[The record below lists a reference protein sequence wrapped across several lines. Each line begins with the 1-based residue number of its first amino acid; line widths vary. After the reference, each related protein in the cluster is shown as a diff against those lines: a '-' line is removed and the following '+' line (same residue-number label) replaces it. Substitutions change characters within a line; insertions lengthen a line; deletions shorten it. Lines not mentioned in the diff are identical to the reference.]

1 MANEDGRKADAEDKF
16 SYIGEQHNER
26 LTCRSTPHPS
36 TEKHHE
42 EIIAAHAL
50 IDLVDYGSVEC
61 GFYEN

>member
-1 MANEDGRKADAEDKF
+1 MANEDGRKADAEDQF
-16 SYIGEQHNER
+16 SHIGGQHNER

-36 TEKHHE
+36 TKKHHE

-50 IDLVDYGSVEC
+50 IDFVDYSSVER